1 MCSDLSTAASSIII
15 LYGLSVFQFLSFFCR
30 RRAYNNLDAH
40 SFVSCLGK
48 RKSKHKLMYSSLHSG
63 LFEAYDMVLYE
74 PVIQVKDFHYKTLVL
89 IGE

>member
-1 MCSDLSTAASSIII
+1 
-15 LYGLSVFQFLSFFCR
+15 
-30 RRAYNNLDAH
+30 
-40 SFVSCLGK
+40 
-48 RKSKHKLMYSSLHSG
+48 MYSSLHSG